1 MESGFYNF
9 ARQVRKIS
17 QIYIFYTMKLKNF
30 FLAALAAAFTFAS
43 CEPADPETPQTPDQE
58 ETPGDNENPGDTE
71 EPSTPSD
78 AFQAGQYWITGTKD
92 GVTKVMMPVAED
104 KTFGYAPSEAFAN
117 NASYADNVFTFAA
130 VEGGF
135 TICDASGKY
144 YSQEAGT
151 THKTFSVGT
160 DGTLAGCVWT
170 VAKNDDNTYTITNAA
185 SGKIVR
191 YAEGTY
197 TSFGVYAESEFNGSV
212 AVNLVPA
219 ANAQARPVLDVPA
232 TASVENNVTTYSVEV
247 ESNLAWT
254 ATAGAGVTL
263 DKTSGNGNATVVLTF
278 AANTGDAAVTYTVT
292 FTAGELTKTF
302 TLTQK
307 AAASETPATGVKTLT
322 NDEII
327 DAMTGT
333 DNSYSTYDITSAS
346 GTWTV
351 NASRN
356 KENTF
361 LQCRGKKGGYIK
373 TPAFDKDIKSVTI
386 HFSSAKSVYKDN
398 TYCAFPSTWTA
409 PTADAAYP
417 ETGNVGKAVTDGS
430 YSLTIPVAAGNKQV
444 YISIIS
450 TYAYYLDHIDVAF

>member
-1 MESGFYNF
+1 M
-9 ARQVRKIS
+9 KI
-17 QIYIFYTMKLKNF
+17 KNI

-43 CEPADPETPQTPDQE
+43 CEPADPETPQTPQTPDQE
-58 ETPGDNENPGDTE
+58 ETPSDT
-71 EPSTPSD
+71 
-78 AFQAGQYWITGTKD
+78 FQAGQYWITGTKD
-92 GVTKVMMPVAED
+92 GVTKVMMPLAED
-104 KTFGYAPSEAFAN
+104 KTFGYPSSEAFAN

-135 TICDASGKY
+135 TICDASGRY
-144 YSQEAGT
+144 YYQEAGT
-151 THKTFSVGT
+151 TYKTFSVGT

-219 ANAQARPVLDVPA
+219 ANAQTRPVLDVPA

-254 ATAGAGVTL
+254 ATAGTGVTL

-302 TLTQK
+302 TLTQN
-307 AAASETPATGVKTLT
+307 AAASEVKTLT
-322 NDEII
+322 NAEICA
-327 DAMTGT
+327 AMTGT

-356 KENTF
+356 KDNTF
-361 LQCRGKKGGYIK
+361 LQCRGKSGAFIK
-373 TPAFDKDIKSVTI
+373 TPEFDKDIKSVTI
-386 HFSSAKSVYKDN
+386 HFSSAKSVYANN
-398 TYCAFPSTWTA
+398 TYCVFPSTWTV
-409 PTADAAYP
+409 PTSSEAYP
-417 ETGNVGKAVTDGS
+417 ETGNVGKAVTDDS

-444 YISIIS
+444 YISLIR
-450 TYAYYLDHIDVAF
+450 TNAYYLDHIDVAF

>member
-1 MESGFYNF
+1 M
-9 ARQVRKIS
+9 KIR
-17 QIYIFYTMKLKNF
+17 NF
-30 FLAALAAAFTFAS
+30 FFAALAAVFTFAA
-43 CEPADPETPQTPDQE
+43 CEPVDPETPETPGQE
-58 ETPGDNENPGDTE
+58 ETPGDSEKPGDTE
-71 EPSTPSD
+71 EPGTPAEPSGD
-78 AFQAGQYWITGTKD
+78 TFVAGQYWISGTKD
-92 GVTKVMMPVAED
+92 GVTKVMLPLDAG
-104 KTFGYAPSEAFAN
+104 KTYGYASSES
-117 NASYADNVFTFAA
+117 NAAYAENAFTFTA

-135 TICDASGKY
+135 TIKDANGRY

-151 THKTFSVGT
+151 TYKTFNVGT

-170 VAKNDDNTYTITNAA
+170 VEKNDDNTYTITNAA

-254 ATAGAGVTL
+254 ATAGTGVTL

-307 AAASETPATGVKTLT
+307 AAASEAPGDSQPTVKTLT
-322 NDEII
+322 NAEILPL
-327 DAMTGT
+327 MTAS
-333 DNSYSTYDITSAS
+333 DSSYSTYEISSTS

-351 NASRN
+351 NAARN
-356 KENTF
+356 KANTY
-361 LQCRGKKGGYIK
+361 LQCRGKKGGFIK

-386 HFSSAKSVYKDN
+386 HFTTAQKVYAN
-398 TYCAFPSTWTA
+398 NVYCAFPSTWTA

-417 ETGNVGKAVTDGS
+417 ETGNVGKATTDGS
-430 YSLTIPVAAGNKQV
+430 QSLTIPVAAGNKQV
-444 YISIIS
+444 YISIIG

>member
-1 MESGFYNF
+1 
-9 ARQVRKIS
+9 
-17 QIYIFYTMKLKNF
+17 MKLKNIF
-30 FLAALAAAFTFAS
+30 FAALAAAFSFAS
-43 CEPADPETPQTPDQE
+43 CELIDTATPETPDQE
-58 ETPGDNENPGDTE
+58 ETPGDTENPGGTE
-71 EPSTPSD
+71 NPSTPSD

-92 GVTKVMMPVAED
+92 GATKVMMPLAED
-104 KTFGYAPSEAFAN
+104 KNYGYASSEAFAN

-135 TICDASGKY
+135 TICDASGRY
-144 YSQEAGT
+144 YYQEAGT
-151 THKTFSVGT
+151 TFKTFNVGT

-197 TSFGVYAESEFNGSV
+197 TSFGVYTESEFNGSV

-232 TASVENNVTTYSVEV
+232 TASVESTATTYSVEV
-247 ESNLAWT
+247 KSNLEWT

-307 AAASETPATGVKTLT
+307 AAASEAPATGVKTLT
-322 NDEII
+322 NAEILVM
-327 DAMTGT
+327 MTAS
-333 DNSYSTYDITSAS
+333 DSSYSTYEIESAS

-356 KENTF
+356 KANTF
-361 LQCRGKKGGYIK
+361 LQCRGKSGSFIK
-373 TPAFDKDIKSVTI
+373 TPEFDKDIKSVTI
-386 HFSSAKSVYKDN
+386 HFSSAKSVYANN
-398 TYCAFPSTWTA
+398 TYCVFPSTWA
-409 PTADAAYP
+409 VPTADAAYP
-417 ETGNVGKAVTDGS
+417 ETGNVGKAVTDDS

-444 YISIIS
+444 YISLIR
-450 TYAYYLDHIDVAF
+450 TNAYYLDHIDVAF

>member
-1 MESGFYNF
+1 M
-9 ARQVRKIS
+9 KI
-17 QIYIFYTMKLKNF
+17 KNI

-58 ETPGDNENPGDTE
+58 ETPGDNENSGDTE
-71 EPSTPSD
+71 KPSTPSD
-78 AFQAGQYWITGTKD
+78 TFQAGQYWITGTKD
-92 GVTKVMMPVAED
+92 GATKVMMPLAED
-104 KTFGYAPSEAFAN
+104 KTFGYPSSEVFAN

-135 TICDASGKY
+135 TICDASGRY
-144 YSQEAGT
+144 YYQEAGT
-151 THKTFSVGT
+151 TYKTFSVGT

-219 ANAQARPVLDVPA
+219 ANAQTRPVLDGPA

-254 ATAGAGVTL
+254 ATAGTGVTL

-302 TLTQK
+302 TLTQN
-307 AAASETPATGVKTLT
+307 AAASEGASTITLT
-322 NDEII
+322 DSVLPTAYPTTETIVKVGTYELGILNVANYGNGVQVKKE
-327 DAMTGT
+327 TGYIANKT
-333 DNSYSTYDITSAS
+333 DNGKIKSIKLTWNPEKSFYPTNIQLSVGASADAVSTVAEQQADDSAKTVTYDLSS
-346 GTWTV
+346 G
-351 NASRN
+351 NYNFFKIS
-356 KENTF
+356 NT
-361 LQCRGKKGGYIK
+361 
-373 TPAFDKDIKSVTI
+373 
-386 HFSSAKSVYKDN
+386 
-398 TYCAFPSTWTA
+398 
-409 PTADAAYP
+409 
-417 ETGNVGKAVTDGS
+417 
-430 YSLTIPVAAGNKQV
+430 
-444 YISIIS
+444 S
-450 TYAYYLDHIDVAF
+450 TYAVYFSKVEIVY